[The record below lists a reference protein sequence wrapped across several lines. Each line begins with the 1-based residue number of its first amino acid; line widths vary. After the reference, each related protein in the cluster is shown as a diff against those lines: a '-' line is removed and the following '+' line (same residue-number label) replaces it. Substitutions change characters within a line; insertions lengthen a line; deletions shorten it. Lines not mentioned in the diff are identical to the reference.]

1 MAVAA
6 GERNAA
12 ATSVQQ
18 RLVFVGKDAGKGF
31 ALRDLLRG
39 GGLKAP
45 ILVFVSSS
53 ERAKQLHRCCLH
65 PQLACSCCTDRSP
78 VLTGDK
84 AACPSTHVH

>member
-1 MAVAA
+1 MEPCLWLARSATCKPLSLTVHCVT

-12 ATSVQQ
+12 ASTVQQ

-53 ERAKQLHRCCLH
+53 ERAKQLHR
-65 PQLACSCCTDRSP
+65 
-78 VLTGDK
+78 
-84 AACPSTHVH
+84 

>member
-1 MAVAA
+1 MPHSVLTVHCVT

-12 ATSVQQ
+12 ASTVQQ

-53 ERAKQLHRCCLH
+53 ERAKQLHRWRLPWALARADTDLQHSEDVVRCL
-65 PQLACSCCTDRSP
+65 
-78 VLTGDK
+78 
-84 AACPSTHVH
+84 